1 MRLEGDS
8 FSLGSRQQIA
18 ESRHRGIASIRANQ
32 DAGKNGIAH
41 DIDLPIVARRLVNRD
56 DGRFLMN
63 LCPQFARSSEQT
75 IVKNTSL
82 DCRHSRA
89 GESCAHGS
97 SVNRDEVDRVDH
109 GVRQILDFAGKSEP
123 FQNRQAGRVNAIT
136 ANFFA
141 GKLFAFDYRNPEPGS
156 GAECSAARSRRAASD
171 NGNVDYFHA
180 RPVSMAGGPRSTL
193 VACDSKRNESSVMSW
208 SIPIIRIAGIQLR
221 IHVTFLLL
229 IGWIALGSSS
239 AVIFVLLLFL
249 CVVLHEF
256 GHALAAKAYGI
267 NTPDITLLPIGG
279 VARLERIP
287 EEPKQELVIAIA
299 GPLVNVIIAA
309 CLYVVIGARGHVAP
323 EIAVQKGD
331 MLAGLFQI
339 NVWLLLF
346 NLLPAFPMD
355 GGRVLR
361 ALLATR
367 LTYARATQVAATVGQ
382 AFAFAFG
389 IVGLFGIPGLFHAN
403 PFLIFIAFFVY
414 LGASQE
420 AALAQMRDVS
430 RRFPVS
436 SAMVREFRTLP
447 ATATLQE
454 AVDALLATSQH
465 DFPVLDETGNV
476 AGILTRHDLI
486 AALHKGDTEIH
497 VADVMR
503 RDIPTVTTGTR
514 FEEAFRIM
522 QECNCPAVPVLDGM
536 KRLVGLL
543 TPENVSE
550 LMMVQSALPRRRPA

>member
-1 MRLEGDS
+1 
-8 FSLGSRQQIA
+8 
-18 ESRHRGIASIRANQ
+18 
-32 DAGKNGIAH
+32 
-41 DIDLPIVARRLVNRD
+41 
-56 DGRFLMN
+56 
-63 LCPQFARSSEQT
+63 
-75 IVKNTSL
+75 
-82 DCRHSRA
+82 
-89 GESCAHGS
+89 
-97 SVNRDEVDRVDH
+97 
-109 GVRQILDFAGKSEP
+109 
-123 FQNRQAGRVNAIT
+123 
-136 ANFFA
+136 
-141 GKLFAFDYRNPEPGS
+141 
-156 GAECSAARSRRAASD
+156 
-171 NGNVDYFHA
+171 
-180 RPVSMAGGPRSTL
+180 
-193 VACDSKRNESSVMSW
+193 MSW
-208 SIPIIRIAGIQLR
+208 SIPIVRIAGIQLR

-229 IGWIALGSSS
+229 IVWVAVASTS
-239 AVIFVLLLFL
+239 AAIFVLLLFL

-287 EEPKQELVIAIA
+287 EEPKQELVIAAA
-299 GPLVNVIIAA
+299 GPAVTAIIALSLFA
-309 CLYVVIGARGHVAP
+309 VVAGRGAADLTGP
-323 EIAVQKGD
+323 IQGD
-331 MLAGLFQI
+331 DWVVNIFKL
-339 NVWLLLF
+339 NVFLLLF
-346 NLLPAFPMD
+346 NLIPAFPMD

-367 LTYARATQVAATVGQ
+367 MAYARATQVAATVGQ
-382 AFAFAFG
+382 AFAFLFG
-389 IVGLFGIPGLFHAN
+389 IIGLFGIPGLYPAN
-403 PFLIFIAFFVY
+403 PFLIFIALFVY

-447 ATATLQE
+447 QTATLQE

-465 DFPVLDETGNV
+465 DFPVLDEGGNV

-486 AALHKGDTEIH
+486 GALRKDDGSIH
-497 VADVMR
+497 VGDVMR

-550 LMMVQSALPRRRPA
+550 LMMVQSALPQRRAA